1 MYRRFNYTKRREIER
16 QHCQINLHRI
26 DDDRAYFSAQLQL
39 DDYEFDP
46 SAGIRIDAWRSNAS
60 QRWEFGAIGDPATPP
75 QAERILRDV
84 PITAQFKVSVVA
96 SDGSGRLLGVSPAL
110 KPKREEEPK
119 ESLLPVELDDGLGN
133 EVWRLDFG
141 DGHERPVL
149 KINSKI
155 EGGGEMVAGDQVFRP
170 LVLPEVFRG
179 VLRQAILIQRVDLD
193 DTADNAW
200 SDWLKLARLGLDD
213 KKEPP
218 ALGNDADPEKL
229 AEAADWI
236 DRAVAAFAAKH
247 EFMTPESFAEVLAGR
262 S

>member
-16 QHCQINLHRI
+16 RHCQINLHRM
-26 DDDRAYFSAQLQL
+26 DDDRTCFSARLQL
-39 DDYEFDP
+39 DGYEFDP
-46 SAGIRIDAWRSNAS
+46 SASIRIDAWRSNAS
-60 QRWEFGAIGDPATPP
+60 QRWEFGTIGAPAPP
-75 QAERILRDV
+75 SQVERVLRDV
-84 PITAQFKVSVVA
+84 PTTAQFKVSVAA

-119 ESLLPVELDDGLGN
+119 ESLLPVELDDDLGN

-141 DGHERPVL
+141 EGHERPVL

-155 EGGGEMVAGDQVFRP
+155 EGAGEMVAGDQVFRP

-193 DTADNAW
+193 DTAENAW
-200 SDWLKLARLGLDD
+200 SDWLKLAKLDMNG
-213 KKEPP
+213 KEPP
-218 ALGNDADPEKL
+218 ALDKDADPERL

-247 EFMTPESFAEVLAGR
+247 EFMSPESFAEVLAGR